1 MSARSFECLSGSIFG
16 QRTIQGQA
24 SGENLRKILKVQ
36 AGRETGGQ
44 RESRERLGEQPFT
57 LHVRD

>member
-1 MSARSFECLSGSIFG
+1 MSARSFERLSGSIFG

-36 AGRETGGQ
+36 AGGRLEG
-44 RESRERLGEQPFT
+44 RESLGSGLESRL
-57 LHVRD
+57 LLCM